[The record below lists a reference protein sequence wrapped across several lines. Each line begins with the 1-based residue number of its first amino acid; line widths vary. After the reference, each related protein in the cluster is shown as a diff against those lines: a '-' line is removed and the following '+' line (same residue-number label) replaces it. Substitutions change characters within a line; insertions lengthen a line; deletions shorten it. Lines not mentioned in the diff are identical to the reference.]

1 MKDFNIMRFT
11 EKFDFYGG
19 SLRKKQYI
27 GENCLKRG
35 SWAVCRFKRG
45 GGGVWRKKHDAH
57 QVTIHMFPNISRSKG
72 NQTMKFGQLVEYN
85 VKNIFLCKLCRK

>member
-27 GENCLKRG
+27 GENCLKG
-35 SWAVCRFKRG
+35 GLGQFADLRG
-45 GGGVWRKKHDAH
+45 GGVLGEKSMMHIKL
-57 QVTIHMFPNISRSKG
+57 QYTCFPISH
-72 NQTMKFGQLVEYN
+72 E
-85 VKNIFLCKLCRK
+85 VKEIRP

>member
-45 GGGVWRKKHDAH
+45 GGGVLGEKSMMHIKL
-57 QVTIHMFPNISRSKG
+57 QYTCFPISH
-72 NQTMKFGQLVEYN
+72 E
-85 VKNIFLCKLCRK
+85 VKEIRP